1 MRATG
6 LQAGEEELPDLM
18 PPIVLPEDTR
28 GKEIFLHQDWSK
40 LFVCVYVLIQTE
52 SCSVYLNKVGTTHF
66 CGTFYTTMKIQ
77 RAFLI
82 RHPCVLSAVFA
93 MRHCSIFLTQDSLRT
108 TPWSPALMTHLRW
121 PAGFLHVCMNANTT
135 GTLNYWQHF
144 WTFIFNYPV
153 LLFILKGHWFPWAA
167 VFDNGF
173 YPGSLT
179 YSRHINYIHEVCR
192 VLETPFNVW
201 DTIYHILASKVVIQ
215 CCFVNWL
222 RRVLFQSCHLFGR
235 CGIFLWQR
243 QMIREIVSNMMFCSR
258 PPKFSLKG
266 ILNGVSREK
275 ACSINYW
282 KVVVFTVW
290 LSLISYND
298 FMRSPCNAL
307 PWALGITYLELASV
321 F

>member
-1 MRATG
+1 
-6 LQAGEEELPDLM
+6 
-18 PPIVLPEDTR
+18 
-28 GKEIFLHQDWSK
+28 
-40 LFVCVYVLIQTE
+40 
-52 SCSVYLNKVGTTHF
+52 
-66 CGTFYTTMKIQ
+66 
-77 RAFLI
+77 
-82 RHPCVLSAVFA
+82 

-108 TPWSPALMTHLRW
+108 TPWLPALMTHLRG
-121 PAGFLHVCMNANTT
+121 PAGFLYACMNANTT

-144 WTFIFNYPV
+144 WPFIFNYQV
-153 LLFILKGHWFPWAA
+153 LLFILKVTGFPEHLFLIM
-167 VFDNGF
+167 VFS
-173 YPGSLT
+173 PGSLT
-179 YSRHINYIHEVCR
+179 YSGHINYIHEVCR

-201 DTIYHILASKVVIQ
+201 DTIYHILANKVVIHLLL

-222 RRVLFQSCHLFGR
+222 WRVLFQSCHLFRR